1 MKFWQTSL
9 YSIFEYLFFSSSF
22 IAFKIIIS
30 FSTAKNFSNNFLN
43 MFLLSF
49 NDIKEKYLI
58 LSSIEYCFDDEIISF
73 DIFVELIYFGLNLYN
88 SLNISYKYGD
98 NFSWDKQN
106 LTIQLIFS
114 SNFSFVSIFFSLTM
128 KYVYIYNRMWSFSF
142 VAICFTISNNISL
155 FMFIIILLG
164 EAFPSE

>member
-1 MKFWQTSL
+1 
-9 YSIFEYLFFSSSF
+9 
-22 IAFKIIIS
+22 
-30 FSTAKNFSNNFLN
+30 

-49 NDIKEKYLI
+49 NDIKEKNLI

-128 KYVYIYNRMWSFSF
+128 KYVYIYIIECDLFHLLPF
-142 VAICFTISNNISL
+142 V
-155 FMFIIILLG
+155 
-164 EAFPSE
+164 